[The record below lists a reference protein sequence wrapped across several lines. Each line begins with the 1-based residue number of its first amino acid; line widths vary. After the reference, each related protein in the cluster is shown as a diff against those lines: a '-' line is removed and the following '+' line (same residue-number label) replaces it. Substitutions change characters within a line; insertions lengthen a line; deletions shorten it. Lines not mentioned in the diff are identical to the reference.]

1 MRNNQRVSGR
11 ADSIPV
17 GLAVGSV
24 SSILLTIAC
33 VMILTKLVDNGKML
47 WENIGYAIM
56 VQTIVVSFIGAK
68 IAYMRIKRQRLLTC
82 MLSGLIYYGFLIAT
96 AAIFFGGK
104 YEGMA
109 VTALLVLAGCVCASL
124 LGLRSQKASQHNIK
138 KKRQRI

>member
-1 MRNNQRVSGR
+1 MRNKQKVTGR

-17 GLAVGSV
+17 GLAVGVV

-33 VMILTKLVDNGKML
+33 VAILTKLVDTGKIQ

-68 IAYMRIKRQRLLTC
+68 IAHRRIKRQRLLVC
-82 MLSGLIYYGFLIAT
+82 LSSGLIYYAFLIAT
-96 AAIFFGGK
+96 VAIFFGGK

-109 VTALLVLAGCVCASL
+109 VTALLVLAGCVCSSL
-124 LGLRSQKASQHNIK
+124 LGLRSQKGSHHNNIK
-138 KKRQRI
+138 KRHC